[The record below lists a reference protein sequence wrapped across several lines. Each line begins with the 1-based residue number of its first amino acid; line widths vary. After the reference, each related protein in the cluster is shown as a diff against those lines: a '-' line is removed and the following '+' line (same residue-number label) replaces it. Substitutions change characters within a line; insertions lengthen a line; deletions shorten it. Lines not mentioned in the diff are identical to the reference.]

1 MGSATKYFLGM
12 QNKIVE
18 KLRDYFEKRDE
29 ILMAFLFGSWA
40 KGWEGIESD
49 MDIAVYFKPEVDMV
63 EWEKTNSYY
72 GTEKQIWREIERL
85 VEREVDLLVLNR
97 AAPSVADNA
106 LRGTPVIIKDRG
118 FYLDFLLRITSEAI
132 DFRQWVESYWR
143 LKERMKHA
151 TFTGR

>member
-1 MGSATKYFLGM
+1 M

-29 ILMAFLFGSWA
+29 VLMAFLFGSWA
-40 KGWEGIESD
+40 KGREGIESD
-49 MDIAVYFKPEVDMV
+49 MDIAVYFKPKVDIV
-63 EWEKTNSYY
+63 EWEKTDSYY
-72 GTEKQIWREIERL
+72 ETEKQIWREVERI

-143 LKERMKHA
+143 LKEQMKHA
-151 TFTGR
+151 TLTRR

>member
-1 MGSATKYFLGM
+1 M

-29 ILMAFLFGSWA
+29 VLMAFLFGSWA
-40 KGWEGIESD
+40 KGREGIESD
-49 MDIAVYFKPEVDMV
+49 MDIAVYFKPKVDIV
-63 EWEKTNSYY
+63 EWEKTDSYY
-72 GTEKQIWREIERL
+72 ETEKQIWREVERI

-118 FYLDFLLRITSEAI
+118 FYLDFLIRITSEAI
-132 DFRQWVESYWR
+132 DFRQWVESYWI
-143 LKERMKHA
+143 LKEQMKHA
-151 TFTGR
+151 TLTRR